1 MFKGI
6 IRLRFQKLMYLRDA
20 LTETYNR
27 FKYENCKY
35 FWIKDFIDI
44 QLPKTF
50 TYKSVQSFFERYPI
64 SIGD

>member
-27 FKYENCKY
+27 FKYENC
-35 FWIKDFIDI
+35 
-44 QLPKTF
+44 
-50 TYKSVQSFFERYPI
+50 
-64 SIGD
+64 